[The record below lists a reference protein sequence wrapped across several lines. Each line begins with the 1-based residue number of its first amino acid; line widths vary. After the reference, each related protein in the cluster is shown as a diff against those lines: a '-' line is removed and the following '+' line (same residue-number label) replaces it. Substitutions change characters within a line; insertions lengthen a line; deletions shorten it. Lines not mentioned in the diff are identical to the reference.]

1 MSGSLLVCSNS
12 APAVDEQG
20 LRAASPGGLVPHL
33 LALLQESGGEWFFP
47 VDEQDRSGW
56 PERVGAVG
64 LHPVTVRSAAWDQ
77 HYRTV
82 SVETLLWLMHYL
94 HDTVTSPTFDDRFYR
109 AWTGYQA
116 VNEKI
121 AAAVGHIAG
130 AGDVVLVNDYHLMLV
145 PQGLAGTGA
154 RLVYAHQVPWCEPG
168 YFGLLPHAL
177 RVQILSSLLTADVIV
192 FHATAWL
199 IAFVR
204 CCQANLPGVSVGPD
218 YVDFAGR
225 LTTVRAV
232 PFPLDVDTVR
242 QLLADPMT
250 DRFRERIAT
259 LARGR
264 PTLVRVDRLDLWKNH
279 LRGVSAVEQARH
291 VVADLWFVQVVA
303 RTRHR
308 TPRHQEYE
316 RDLRAATD
324 RLGDSATL
332 LYQDDP
338 AQSRHQA
345 LGALSLATGVLVNS
359 TYDGFNL
366 VAKEAILARPDPTV
380 LLSRTAGSYEY
391 LRSAVIGLDPL
402 DVRDTGERIAAVLT
416 GTGRPDP
423 TELAAARDA
432 VAGDTPSGWLRAVL
446 AERG

>member
-1 MSGSLLVCSNS
+1 M
-12 APAVDEQG
+12 
-20 LRAASPGGLVPHL
+20 
-33 LALLQESGGEWFFP
+33 
-47 VDEQDRSGW
+47 
-56 PERVGAVG
+56 
-64 LHPVTVRSAAWDQ
+64 
-77 HYRTV
+77 
-82 SVETLLWLMHYL
+82 
-94 HDTVTSPTFDDRFYR
+94 
-109 AWTGYQA
+109 
-116 VNEKI
+116 
-121 AAAVGHIAG
+121 
-130 AGDVVLVNDYHLMLV
+130 
-145 PQGLAGTGA
+145 
-154 RLVYAHQVPWCEPG
+154 
-168 YFGLLPHAL
+168 
-177 RVQILSSLLTADVIV
+177 
-192 FHATAWL
+192 
-199 IAFVR
+199 
-204 CCQANLPGVSVGPD
+204 SVGPD

-232 PFPLDVDTVR
+232 PFPLDVGTVR

-250 DRFRERIAT
+250 DRFRERMAT

-366 VAKEAILARPDPTV
+366 VAKEAILARPDPAV

-391 LRSAVIGLDPL
+391 LRSAVIGLDPF

-416 GTGRPDP
+416 GTRRPDP